1 MYKIVAFISY
11 FVRQN
16 CMPNP
21 FGTDLNAWLMDL
33 LGMSAILHVFTFG
46 IVGLFYEEG
55 SAPVLG
61 SLLYLFFYSVHMGLL
76 VLMGNFGWTMP
87 AIIIILGLY
96 LLVILGI
103 KLGFNRLSG
112 AII

>member
-1 MYKIVAFISY
+1 MYKIVAVISY

-33 LGMSAILHVFTFG
+33 LGMSAILYVFTFG
-46 IVGLFYEEG
+46 IVGLFYDEG

-76 VLMGNFGWTMP
+76 VLMGNFDWTTP
-87 AIIIILGLY
+87 AIMIILGLY
-96 LLVILGI
+96 LLVIFGV
-103 KLGFNRLSG
+103 KSGFDRLTR